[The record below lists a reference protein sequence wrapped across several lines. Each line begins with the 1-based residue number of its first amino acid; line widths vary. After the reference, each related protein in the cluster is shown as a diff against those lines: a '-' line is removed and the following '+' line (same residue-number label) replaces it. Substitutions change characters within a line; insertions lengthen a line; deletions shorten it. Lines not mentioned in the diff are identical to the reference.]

1 MVWVSP
7 FGNLRIKAYSQLP
20 TAYRSVSRPSSPLC
34 AKASTKC
41 SYRHLIGPY
50 MKVENGQTDQ
60 NFSFVQKVQYNP
72 KEIIKYYLIIE
83 IFTNNFKQINIKLNS
98 RFLLKFWWA
107 MLDLNQRP
115 HPYQGCALPSEL
127 IAHRGVIPPITMR
140 MEESCGQ

>member
-7 FGNLRIKAYSQLP
+7 FGNPRIKAYSQLP
-20 TAYRSVSRPSSPLC
+20 MAYRSVSRPSSPLC

-50 MKVENGQTDQ
+50 MKAEIGQTDQ
-60 NFSFVQKVQYNP
+60 IFQLGYNKYPVQS
-72 KEIIKYYLIIE
+72 KEIIKFNLIFE
-83 IFTNNFKQINIKLNS
+83 VSHTLSNRFVKSLS
-98 RFLLKFWWA
+98 RILWWA